1 MNNMAKDKRSISQAS
16 SYAAIGEFWDTHDA
30 GEFWDQTEPAAFTVD
45 LQSVTTYYA
54 VEAHLADRLR
64 EVARQA
70 GVSAETLINLWVQEK
85 VAMQVP
91 G

>member
-1 MNNMAKDKRSISQAS
+1 MAMDKPSISQAN
-16 SYAAIGEFWDTHDA
+16 SYLAIGEFWDTHDV
-30 GEFWDQTEPAAFTVD
+30 GEFWDQTEPAEFTVD

-54 VEAHLADRLR
+54 VEGHLAERLR
-64 EVARQA
+64 DVARQR

-85 VAMQVP
+85 VLMQVP